1 MKGLNFILAISLA
14 LPASS
19 SFAQSETGTRLGGR
33 PAQVPETGSNTD
45 RARIWL
51 ERYAAC
57 VVKRDPKR
65 VAEALDAEITR
76 DVAIGKF
83 VQGNFDA
90 CLSSG
95 GGADQLAM
103 SPGVMRGALY
113 ADRVTSMVRNL
124 TPEMLP
130 PEPLSLPLPATVDA
144 ATQARIATVRFG
156 ECVMRR
162 NPQGALAF
170 VAAAAAKAGE
180 TNALKTLT
188 PFLGECVDAGVKVE
202 LSRSGLEAA
211 LAEAIYRTVRAKEAA
226 PGKREAAE

>member
-1 MKGLNFILAISLA
+1 MKVLHSILAISLA

-19 SFAQSETGTRLGGR
+19 SFAQSETGTRVGGR
-33 PAQVPETGSNTD
+33 PAQVPETGTNTD

-76 DVAIGKF
+76 EVAIGNL

-103 SPGVMRGALY
+103 SPQVMRGALY
-113 ADRVTSMVRNL
+113 AERVTSMVRSL

-130 PEPLSLPLPATVDA
+130 PEPLSLPLPATFDTA
-144 ATQARIATVRFG
+144 AQSRIATVRFG
-156 ECVMRR
+156 ECVMRK

-170 VAAAAAKAGE
+170 VAAEAAKGGE
-180 TNALKTLT
+180 TNALNRLT
-188 PFLGECVDAGVKVE
+188 PFLGECVDAGDQVE

-211 LAEAIYRTVRAKEAA
+211 LAEAIYRTVRAK
-226 PGKREAAE
+226 REAAK